1 MGRAAAEVEFQG
13 MLTSSSRGGN
23 LSEKCGC
30 DRVEQRLMGGCF
42 VFAKMKVKTGGGR
55 GQIVNGGVS

>member
-42 VFAKMKVKTGGGR
+42 VFAKMKVKTGGGGDR
-55 GQIVNGGVS
+55 

>member
-42 VFAKMKVKTGGGR
+42 VFAKMLQLMLIIMKL
-55 GQIVNGGVS
+55 ISN